1 MKNRGILYHLNA
13 VLFAVML
20 SMSYYL
26 LPLLGIS
33 QLFFFILLISVVS
46 FSIVVANNFLKR
58 FDYLEYLI
66 LLLIVLSLVLYII
79 QVNLYTKPFFN
90 DLIRLFCFFLF
101 LRYLRSLQIFELKY
115 FFKIFATYSIL
126 CVFPVLFFEFY
137 FNNEYRLLL
146 SVLFDSAYTENMVNL
161 RLAGLIGDSNALSF
175 LLVILA
181 LIISDSDYKILI
193 KSMIIFIIVVSIFF
207 TGSRMG
213 LLMLILLLL
222 RIFGVYRTVLFSV
235 LATFIIFLVFEPLEF
250 RGDASASDSDRIDS
264 ILSGWNYLL
273 NSDLIFPLGNV
284 LYKNNYLNL
293 SLAEH
298 YPHLGILYLLTE
310 YGLFCLPIFILVF
323 FLYRRLLYFDLNLFL
338 ILIIALLLLPN
349 QIYYFTFYLAFGY
362 NRIYGQ
368 ELRAI
373 KYFNRELS

>member
-1 MKNRGILYHLNA
+1 MNKGVLFHLNA

-58 FDYLEYLI
+58 FNYLEYLI

-79 QVNLYTKPFFN
+79 HVDLYTKPFFN

-101 LRYLRSLQIFELKY
+101 LRYLRSLQIFEIKY

-126 CVFPVLFFEFY
+126 CVFPILFFEFN
-137 FNNEYRLLL
+137 FHSEYRLLL
-146 SVLFDSAYTENMVNL
+146 SVLFDSDYIANMVNS

-175 LLVILA
+175 LLVIIA
-181 LIISDSDYKILI
+181 LIISDSDYNILI

-222 RIFGVYRTVLFSV
+222 RIFGVYRTALFSV

-250 RGDASASDSDRIDS
+250 RDASDSDSDRIDS

-273 NSDLIFPLGNV
+273 NSDFIFPLGNV

-323 FLYRRLLYFDLNLFL
+323 FVYRRLLRFDLYLFL

-362 NRIYGQ
+362 NLIYGQ

-373 KYFNRELS
+373 EYFKRELS